1 MYWFRDLE
9 GQGTASVS
17 RATSGLHSPWV
28 GGRGQSHHDKGK
40 TPKTSCVTQIPRRCP
55 GGPYSTGDS
64 TDNHAGV
71 KGITVTERHCHQEG
85 LNMDICYT
93 DYTAYFY
100 YVHTRQIHRYGSVD
114 I

>member
-1 MYWFRDLE
+1 MGF
-9 GQGTASVS
+9 THP
-17 RATSGLHSPWV
+17 GLVAEVNHTVTKVKHLNPL
-28 GGRGQSHHDKGK
+28 
-40 TPKTSCVTQIPRRCP
+40 CVTQILRRCP

-71 KGITVTERHCHQEG
+71 KGITVAERHCHQEG